1 MSDAIPSDHDAVES
15 YRVTLSQVGSTNR
28 LQVPLPAAL
37 SCDPG
42 DVVSLSLSGDTA
54 YATVTTTLRG
64 DPVVRDAF
72 PTRHLARRD
81 GEGEDELAC
90 WLDRAGAGASD
101 TLVLDVLTGGYAY
114 GLREPGTRVVY
125 APPDPPD
132 QSLADI
138 ARNLDTE

>member
-15 YRVTLSQVGSTNR
+15 HRVTLSQVGSTNR
-28 LQVPLPAAL
+28 LQVPLPAAV

-54 YATVTTTLRG
+54 YAAVTTTLRG
-64 DPVVRDAF
+64 DPVVRTAF

-81 GEGEDELAC
+81 REGEDELAC
-90 WLDRAGAGASD
+90 WLDRVSAGASD

-114 GLREPGTRVVY
+114 GLREPGARVVY
-125 APPDPPD
+125 TPPDPPD

-138 ARNLDTE
+138 ARNL

>member
-15 YRVTLSQVGSTNR
+15 HRVTLSQVGSTHR
-28 LQVPLPAAL
+28 LQVPLPAAA
-37 SCDPG
+37 SCEPG
-42 DVVSLSLSGDTA
+42 DVVSLSLSGDRV
-54 YATVTTTLRG
+54 YAAVTTTLRG
-64 DPVVRDAF
+64 DRAVRDAF

-81 GEGEDELAC
+81 GEGEDELAR
-90 WLDRAGAGASD
+90 WLDRVEADTSD
-101 TLVLDVLTGGYAY
+101 TLVLDVLTEGYAY

-138 ARNLDTE
+138 ARSLGTE